1 MSHNRLTV
9 LPPDVGYLTHL
20 TQLSALH
27 NAITDV
33 PPEVGNLRGPYLT
46 QNLMSKV
53 NVVTRYMCCY
63 VTNDIIL

>member
-33 PPEVGNLRGPYLT
+33 PPDVGNLRGQYLT
-46 QNLMSKV
+46 QNLDVQSKCGHKICV
-53 NVVTRYMCCY
+53 AM
-63 VTNDIIL
+63 